1 MTGKMLSFMSG
12 FLKDMGYMALNSV
25 RGFRD
30 LPHKV
35 EILGCSSSVAGFE
48 GNQKDSQRDGL
59 FFGFDALKLIDSLG

>member
-1 MTGKMLSFMSG
+1 
-12 FLKDMGYMALNSV
+12 MALNSV

-48 GNQKDSQRDGL
+48 ANQKDSQRDGL